1 MIIIIIIIIIMA
13 ALSSEKVDVHI
24 MKEPPSGEWTFLTT
38 ETTDRNGRVQCSLAQ
53 KDAMGYG
60 VYPVFSYIF
69 PIQKL
74 YVVDSFDQHNI
85 ALQKVWS
92 GTFETSDFQVKM
104 VVRGDH
110 TSLDLHI
117 AVLPPKV

>member
-1 MIIIIIIIIIMA
+1 MIIIIIIIITIIITIIIIMA
-13 ALSSEKVDVHI
+13 ALSSELVDVHI

-69 PIQKL
+69 PTQKL
-74 YVVDSFDQHNI
+74 YVVDCLDQHNI
-85 ALQKVWS
+85 V
-92 GTFETSDFQVKM
+92 
-104 VVRGDH
+104 
-110 TSLDLHI
+110 
-117 AVLPPKV
+117 